1 MTVVTDFPTTEF
13 CTVGGT
19 VIDGVQYCPPS
30 WEENPGYFGKGS
42 YFGGSPPL
50 STAVGYLVVLGFGA
64 LFSVFTT
71 VVVFMDKFFAGNATI
86 TSEHFNTAG
95 RMVKTG
101 LTASVIVSQWTWAA
115 TLLQSSNVAWQ
126 YGVSGPFW
134 YASGATI
141 QVLLFGV
148 LAISLKDVAP
158 SAHTMCEIVRAR
170 WGKSAHITFLI
181 FAFLANIIV
190 TSMLLLG
197 GAATVEALTGMNYEL
212 ASFLIPWGVIL
223 YTSAGGLKA
232 TFMASYLHTMII
244 FAVLITMITIVYIKV
259 YSSNQI
265 YDFLDQTVSYDEA
278 QCKNIYSKDGLG
290 TNQYYMDADG
300 NKLMA
305 CGPVSGNSQ
314 GSYLTMLS
322 GDGLMFGII
331 NIVGNFG
338 TVFVDQSYWQSAIAA
353 RPSSAAKGYLLGGIC
368 WFAIPFSL
376 ATSLG
381 LASTAL
387 MLPINSGEAGSG
399 LVPPAVADH
408 LLGQAG
414 SALILIMLFM
424 AIVSTGSAE
433 SIAVSSL
440 IAYDVY
446 REYFNPDATGAQIL
460 KVSRIVIV
468 LFGIFMGL
476 FSIVLNV
483 IGLNLGW
490 VYLFMGIVIGSA
502 VIPLWNMM
510 TWDKASGKGAVIA
523 AWSGLI
529 LAVSGWLIGAKIQ
542 SDKISVATLGT
553 NEVMLSGNLIAILSS
568 GLIHY
573 VYSKFVDPQV
583 FDFATLDG
591 NIHLVEQ
598 DLSGLGAEQQD
609 KNELRRAKR
618 WITRRGY
625 LLTFVL
631 IIVWPLLSIPAQVF
645 SKDYFAFWVLVSI
658 AWGFSAA
665 ITISFLPLFESQ
677 DEIGR
682 VFSGMFNYITGRKGD
697 AEQYAEEEEAPAKT
711 VDEPVA
717 EAQPDVEDPVKPE
730 AAEVDKSDK
739 DYNEFLDAVKPE

>member
-1 MTVVTDFPTTEF
+1 MADVTNFP
-13 CTVGGT
+13 CIVGG
-19 VIDGVQYCPPS
+19 VEVVGVDLCPAS
-30 WEENPGYFGKGS
+30 WEENPEYFGMKS
-42 YFGGSPPL
+42 YFGDSPPL
-50 STAVGYLVVLGFGA
+50 STAVGYIVVLGFGA
-64 LFSVFTT
+64 FFSLFTT
-71 VVVFMDKFFAGNATI
+71 LVVYMDKVFAGNATV

-170 WGKSAHITFLI
+170 WGKAAHITFLF
-181 FAFLANIIV
+181 FAFCANIIV

-244 FAVLITMITIVYIKV
+244 FAVLITMITVVYVKV

-265 YDFLDQTVSYDEA
+265 YHFLDRTVSYTVDE
-278 QCKNIYSKDGLG
+278 CKNIYSTDGAGGESFYL
-290 TNQYYMDADG
+290 NADG
-300 NKLMA
+300 KKQMA
-305 CGPVSGNSQ
+305 CGPVDGNSQ

-353 RPSSAAKGYLLGGIC
+353 RPSSAAKGYLLGGVC

-387 MLPINSGEAGSG
+387 MLPINSSEAGAG

-408 LLGQAG
+408 LLGPAG
-414 SALILIMLFM
+414 SVLILVMLFM

-440 IAYDVY
+440 VAYDVY
-446 REYFNPDATGAQIL
+446 REYINPDATGKQIL
-460 KVSRIVIV
+460 FVSRVVIV
-468 LFGIFMGL
+468 CFGVFMGL

-523 AWSGLI
+523 AWSGLA
-529 LAVSGWLIGAKIQ
+529 LALIGWLVGAKIQ
-542 SDKISVATLGT
+542 SGSITVANLGT
-553 NEVMLSGNLIAILSS
+553 NQVMLSGNLIAILSS

-573 VYSKFVDPQV
+573 VYSKFIDPQN
-583 FDFATLDG
+583 FDFATLDT

-625 LLTFVL
+625 LLTFIL

-645 SKDYFAFWVLVSI
+645 SESYFAFWVLVSI
-658 AWGFSAA
+658 AWGFGAA
-665 ITISFLPLFESQ
+665 IVISILPLWESQ
-677 DEIGR
+677 SEIGR
-682 VFSGMFNYITGRKGD
+682 VFSGMFNYFTGRRGD
-697 AEQYAEEEEAPAKT
+697 AAEHYAEETPPKT
-711 VDEPVA
+711 VDDPEEVDA
-717 EAQPDVEDPVKPE
+717 IVEDPAEPVKE
-730 AAEVDKSDK
+730 AEAPTESI
-739 DYNEFLDAVKPE
+739 A